1 MQMFNLGFPLLFLT
15 LIFPVSS
22 VSAAEETAPP
32 WKEPPGGGVRFTVPC
47 VNNVPD
53 LHGNIE
59 NPDLVIFFGG
69 NQFMVLPDIMEAF
82 KQAHPQYRK
91 VFYETL
97 PPGILEEQ
105 IKTGSLVIGNL
116 KITHRPDIFVAGEK
130 RLRNL
135 DKSQGY
141 FESIR
146 PYFKNRLAIMVY
158 QGNPKNIQSL
168 ADLGREDVRVSM
180 PNPETEGIA
189 EKAMDAY
196 RKAKGESL
204 VTTIMDKKK
213 AEGTTFITRIH
224 HRQTPMRIMADE
236 SDAGPVWITEPLFQQ
251 KIGHPID
258 LVQIPEAHNVWGTT
272 AAGIMKD
279 SRHKTAARDFVN
291 FITSEKGKSIYREY
305 GFTPIEE

>member
-1 MQMFNLGFPLLFLT
+1 MQICHPGFLSIVFA
-15 LIFPVSS
+15 IVISVSS
-22 VSAAEETAPP
+22 VGAAEETAPP
-32 WKEPPGGGVRFTVPC
+32 WKKPPEGGVRFTVPG

-53 LHGNIE
+53 LHGDIE

-69 NQFMVLPDIMEAF
+69 NQFMVLPDILEAF
-82 KQAHPQYRK
+82 KQAHPRYQK

-97 PPGILEEQ
+97 PPGILEQQ

-116 KITHRPDIFVAGEK
+116 KITHPPDIFVAGEQ
-130 RLRNL
+130 RLQDLN
-135 DKSQGY
+135 KSHGY
-141 FESIR
+141 FEKIQ

-189 EKAMDAY
+189 QKAMDAY
-196 RKAKGESL
+196 RKAVGEDL
-204 VTTIMDKKK
+204 VTAVMEDKK
-213 AEGTTFITRIH
+213 AARTTFITRIH
-224 HRQTPMRIMADE
+224 HRQTPMRIMARE
-236 SDAGPVWITEPLFQQ
+236 SDAGPVWVTEPGFQH

-258 LVQIPEAHNVWGTT
+258 MVEIPEKHNVWGTT
-272 AAGIMKD
+272 AAGIMNNAK
-279 SRHKTAARDFVN
+279 HKAAARDFVN
-291 FITSEKGKSIYREY
+291 FLTSERGKSIYREY